1 MNSPILS
8 YLSSYGIDP
17 AYIMIGLL
25 VLILILFILYIRTLC
40 RMKKFYRAYDRFMR
54 GKDMESM
61 EDTMLKQFDR
71 LEALEASDEK
81 KEKQISEALIS
92 LICFS
97 FFSSDAY
104 QKTGLVKY
112 DAFREMSGKLSY
124 ALALLDKNNNGFMV
138 NSMYSREGCYSYVK
152 EIIKGESYI
161 TLSEEEQEAL
171 KMAIESN
178 GDIVSD
184 K

>member
-1 MNSPILS
+1 MNSPILE
-8 YLSSYGIDP
+8 YLAAYGVDP

-25 VLILILFILYIRTLC
+25 VIVLVLIILYVRTLLN
-40 RMKKFYRAYDRFMR
+40 MKKLYRKYDRFMR

-61 EDTMLKQFDR
+61 EDTIMGQFDR
-71 LEALEASDEK
+71 LEKLENSDTEK
-81 KEKQISEALIS
+81 AAQIGQIMENLQTV
-92 LICFS
+92 
-97 FFSSDAY
+97 Y

-124 ALALLDKNNNGFMV
+124 SLALLDKENNGILI

-152 EIIKGESYI
+152 EIIRGESYI
-161 TLSEEEQEAL
+161 NLSEEEAEAL
-171 KMAIESN
+171 KMAVN
-178 GDIVSD
+178 GGITE

>member
-25 VLILILFILYIRTLC
+25 VLILILFILYIRNLC

-81 KEKQISEALIS
+81 KEKQIGEIFENLQIV
-92 LICFS
+92 
-97 FFSSDAY
+97 Y

>member
-1 MNSPILS
+1 
-8 YLSSYGIDP
+8 
-17 AYIMIGLL
+17 
-25 VLILILFILYIRTLC
+25 
-40 RMKKFYRAYDRFMR
+40 
-54 GKDMESM
+54 MESM
-61 EDTMLKQFDR
+61 EDTMIKQFDR

-81 KEKQISEALIS
+81 KEKQISEIFENLKIV
-92 LICFS
+92 
-97 FFSSDAY
+97 Y